1 MYEASQLPAA
11 AAALLLSPNATRQP
25 LTDLFLSVTL
35 ALRAEGLPIDRAG
48 CSVPMLH
55 PEQRSTQ
62 LIWTAEAGMRAI
74 PRTYSS
80 VNAAIFTSS
89 PLRRLFEGQADL
101 IRERIHPDDPQ
112 RAYPIL
118 DELAAEGFTDYLA
131 ATTPGDHP
139 WERAPVSWAT
149 RAPGGFNT
157 EQIDRLLALQSLLS
171 LVLSL
176 YASRQS
182 TRALLNTYLGADA
195 ASRVLDGHIRRGDMV
210 NIEAA
215 VCFCDLRN
223 FTLLSDQLS
232 QAELL
237 DLLHDAF
244 GAVVGAVED
253 ERGEVLK
260 FIGDAVLA
268 VFRVGPEE
276 DARTQAVSRALRAAQ
291 SAINRAQAI
300 DTTRQAVGK
309 SPLSIGLSV
318 HLGPVA
324 YGNIGGPTRLDFT
337 VIGKAVNVASR
348 LEGLCRVVG
357 SPLILSDD
365 AAQHLDEAHRA
376 ALVDAGTHALKGLP
390 LPMRVWAL
398 PAAG

>member
-1 MYEASQLPAA
+1 MHEASQLPAA

-25 LTDLFLSVTL
+25 LTDLFLSVTQ
-35 ALRAEGLPIDRAG
+35 ALRAEGYPIDRAG

-62 LIWTAEAGMRAI
+62 LIWTVEEGMRVI

-80 VNAAIFTSS
+80 VNAAVFSTS
-89 PLRRLFEGQADL
+89 PLRRLFEGEAEF
-101 IRERIHPDDPQ
+101 IRERIAPEDMA

-149 RAPGGFNT
+149 RAPGGFT
-157 EQIDRLLALQSLLS
+157 PDQVERLLSLQSLLS

-223 FTLLSDQLS
+223 FTRLSDQLS
-232 QAELL
+232 QEELL

-244 GAVVGAVED
+244 GAIVSAVDE

-268 VFRVGPEE
+268 VFRVGPED

-291 SAINRAQAI
+291 SAIARARVLDEA
-300 DTTRQAVGK
+300 RHAAGK

-348 LEGLCRVVG
+348 LEGLCKVVG
-357 SPLILSDD
+357 SPLVLSDE

-376 ALVDAGTHALKGLP
+376 LLTDAGTHALKGLP
-390 LPMRVWAL
+390 APMRVWAL
-398 PAAG
+398 AP